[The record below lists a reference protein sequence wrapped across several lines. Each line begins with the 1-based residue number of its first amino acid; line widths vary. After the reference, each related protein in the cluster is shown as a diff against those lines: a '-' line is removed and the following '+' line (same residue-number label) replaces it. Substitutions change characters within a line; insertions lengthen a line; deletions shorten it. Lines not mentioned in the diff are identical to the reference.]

1 MITEDMEITLVKTAL
16 GEFLPEQDFGMAVTL
31 AIVLAS
37 VFAASLIGVVIYKAV
52 KKND

>member
-1 MITEDMEITLVKTAL
+1 MKITLVKTAL
-16 GEFLPEQDFGMAVTL
+16 GEFLPEQDFGTAVTL

-37 VFAASLIGVVIYKAV
+37 VFAASLIGVVIYKKK